1 MPNNRTLGGERA
13 RLLRQ
18 LLGRY
23 AMELSARKQDLRGL
37 AADSVDAVED
47 AESRMVRETRGLGA
61 AVASISSRTV
71 QMIEAA
77 LRKLEE
83 GTYGR
88 CSDCRQP
95 IGAAR
100 LRALPFA
107 DACREC
113 QERRD
118 QASGTWSW
126 QAPPAPGW
134 PSRAPM

>member
-1 MPNNRTLGGERA
+1 MPNNPTLGGERA

-23 AMELSARKQDLRGL
+23 ASELSARKQDLRGL

-126 QAPPAPGW
+126 QAPAPGW

>member
-1 MPNNRTLGGERA
+1 MPKVKTLRGERA

-37 AADSVDAVED
+37 SADSVDAVED
-47 AESRMVRETRGLGA
+47 AESRMVREWRGLGA
-61 AVASISSRTV
+61 AMASISSRTV
-71 QMIEAA
+71 QMIEVS
-77 LRKLEE
+77 LRRLQA
-83 GTYGR
+83 GTYGL
-88 CSDCRQP
+88 CSDCEQP
-95 IGAAR
+95 IAKER

-107 DACREC
+107 DACRDC

-126 QAPPAPGW
+126 PAPASAS
-134 PSRAPM
+134 PRAQA

>member
-18 LLGRY
+18 LLGRH

-71 QMIEAA
+71 QMIEAS
-77 LRKLEE
+77 LRRLEA

-88 CSDCRQP
+88 CSDCGRA
-95 IGAAR
+95 IAKER

-107 DACREC
+107 DACRDC

-118 QASGTWSW
+118 QASGAWSW
-126 QAPPAPGW
+126 
-134 PSRAPM
+134 PSPTRAGA